1 MNSHLEEVRVAADGV
16 TIRRDAGTLMRS
28 GHAAGHAAT
37 RTPVHTSGHT
47 AGRNTGHTVEKI
59 GGSSMSRARELLDT
73 ILIGERRGDALYG
86 RVFVV
91 SAFGGITNRLLEN
104 KKSGEPGVYGL
115 FAHSDD
121 EAGWMDA
128 LTAVSRAM
136 RDINGDMFED
146 AADRQAADDFVLE
159 RIEGARSCLIDLQ
172 RLCSYGHFQ
181 LVEHMQT
188 IREMLSALGEAHSA
202 NNLALLLRSRGV
214 NARLIDL
221 TGWRDETQPELEQR
235 IEDAFAEVDVSNELP
250 IVTGYAQCREGL
262 MREFD
267 RGYSE
272 VTFATIA
279 AMTGA
284 REAIIHKEFHLSSA
298 DPRLLGP
305 ENVRKIGR
313 TNYDVADQLSNMG
326 MEAIHPQAAKKLR
339 QAGVPLRVANAFE
352 PHDSGTLIDAGP
364 AGRPGVEMVTGLPV
378 TTLELF
384 EQDMV
389 GVKGYDSAILDL
401 LARHRVRIVSKVS
414 NANSIVHHVEAPL
427 KKIRRV
433 ERDLAER
440 YPCARISS
448 RRAGMVSVIGRDLTG
463 LGVMLRGLTALA
475 DADIEPISAQETGRG
490 VDVQFL
496 VANDERDRAVKTL
509 HTAFVEAADTEAL
522 VLWAS

>member
-1 MNSHLEEVRVAADGV
+1 MNRFSDQIRAVTGPGGGGAA
-16 TIRRDAGTLMRS
+16 RS
-28 GHAAGHAAT
+28 A
-37 RTPVHTSGHT
+37 
-47 AGRNTGHTVEKI
+47 HTVEKI
-59 GGSSMSRARELLDT
+59 GGTSMSRARELLDT
-73 ILIGERRGDALYG
+73 ILIGGRVGDRLYG

-91 SAFGGITNRLLEN
+91 SAFGGITDRLLEN

-115 FAHSDD
+115 FASADN
-121 EAGWMDA
+121 EAGWMDS
-128 LTAVSRAM
+128 LSAVSRAM
-136 RDINGDMFED
+136 RDIDADMFEH

-181 LVEHMQT
+181 LTEHMQT
-188 IREMLSALGEAHSA
+188 IREMLAALGEAHSA
-202 NNLALLLRSRGV
+202 NNLALFLRRSGV

-221 TGWRDETQPELEQR
+221 TGWRDEAQPALDER
-235 IEDAFAEVDVSNELP
+235 IEAAFADVDLGHELP

-298 DPRLLGP
+298 DPRLVGP

-352 PHDSGTLIDAGP
+352 PHDPGTLIDAEP
-364 AGRPGVEMVTGLPV
+364 ADTPGVEMVTGLPI

-389 GVKGYDSAILDL
+389 GVKGYDAAILDVL
-401 LARHRVRIVSKVS
+401 TRHRVRIVSKVS
-414 NANSIVHHVEAPL
+414 NANTIVHHVEAPL
-427 KKIRRV
+427 KAIRRV
-433 ERDLAER
+433 ERDLGER
-440 YPCARISS
+440 YPCARITT
-448 RRAGMVSVIGRDLTG
+448 RRAGMVSVIGRDLKG
-463 LGVMLRGLTALA
+463 LGVMRKALTALS
-475 DADIEPISAQETGRG
+475 DVGIEPISVQETGRG
-490 VDVQFL
+490 VDVQFF
-496 VANDERDRAVKTL
+496 VPSEERDQAVRAL
-509 HTAFVEAADTEAL
+509 HSAFMEAAPRRETAPVGELKVAA
-522 VLWAS
+522 VS

>member
-1 MNSHLEEVRVAADGV
+1 MNTLPEDIRVAAS
-16 TIRRDAGTLMRS
+16 S
-28 GHAAGHAAT
+28 GGAT
-37 RTPVHTSGHT
+37 S
-47 AGRNTGHTVEKI
+47 HTVEKI

-73 ILIGERRGDALYG
+73 ILIGARDGDALYG
-86 RVFVV
+86 RVLVV
-91 SAFGGITNRLLEN
+91 SAFGGITDRLLEN

-115 FAHSDD
+115 FAQADN

-128 LTAVSRAM
+128 LSAVSRAM
-136 RDINGDMFED
+136 RDINSEMFDDAGD
-146 AADRQAADDFVLE
+146 RHAADDFVLE

-181 LVEHMQT
+181 LARHMQT

-202 NNLALLLRSRGV
+202 NNLALLLRRQGV

-221 TGWRDETQPELEQR
+221 TGWRDETQPVLEER
-235 IEDAFAEVDVSNELP
+235 IRAAFAKVDLEFELP

-262 MREFD
+262 VREYD

-298 DPRLLGP
+298 DPRLVGP

-339 QAGVPLRVANAFE
+339 QACVPLRVANAFE
-352 PHDSGTLIDAGP
+352 PHDPGTLIDAEP
-364 AGRPGVEMVTGLPV
+364 ADRPGVEMVTGLPV
-378 TTLELF
+378 TTLELV

-389 GVKGYDSAILDL
+389 GVKGYDAAILDVL
-401 LARHRVRIVSKVS
+401 TRHRVRIVSKVS

-440 YPCARISS
+440 YPCARITT
-448 RRAGMVSVIGRDLTG
+448 RRAGMVSVIGRDLKG
-463 LGVMLRGLTALA
+463 LGIMRKALTALS
-475 DADIEPISAQETGRG
+475 DATIEPISVQETGRG

-496 VANDERDRAVKTL
+496 VASEERERAVKTL
-509 HTAFVEAADTEAL
+509 HAAFMEPAETETPL
-522 VLWAS
+522 LLAS